1 MVYRVPLHLCM
12 ESNAATN
19 ILNTRKSFGITHESL
34 YCIVFFFFLANA
46 ADVYFKV
53 LT

>member
-1 MVYRVPLHLCM
+1 MVSGVPLHLCM

-34 YCIVFFFFLANA
+34 YCIVFFFLANA